1 MSDTTNKS
9 NGRGLLDF
17 GSRTGD
23 RLRRSPQAPLSEA
36 DKASWERWAET
47 AFCSLVQNP
56 GYTQDHDTLVREA
69 GLIADTFV
77 NMAKERF
84 DLPSEAANDTDVPT
98 TNVFTI
104 PGFGNTARS

>member
-1 MSDTTNKS
+1 MKS
-9 NGRGLLDF
+9 RILLAEVMN
-17 GSRTGD
+17 SKAAD

-56 GYTQDHDTLVREA
+56 GYVQDHDTLVREA

-84 DLPSEAANDTDVPT
+84 EAPSQAENGDGEPI
-98 TNVFTI
+98 TNVFRI
-104 PGFGNTARS
+104 PGYGVASRS